1 MEGIN
6 YYGIYKTVNN
16 TWRETGPF
24 PDAKL
29 ALSTTEFFAK
39 GRKFKVITEEK
50 FNNLLKIGKI

>member
-24 PDAKL
+24 LSARI

-39 GRKFKVITEEK
+39 SRKFKVITEEK
-50 FNNLLKIGKI
+50 FNNLLKRGKI